1 MATAREL
8 QRKAELESV
17 ILRQQLE
24 DAAARTAERTAAEG
38 NLLAAT
44 RETMAA
50 ELGRTSHLRSIYLCK
65 RYIYIHEVIG
75 RVFVHSRLG

>member
-1 MATAREL
+1 M
-8 QRKAELESV
+8 

-50 ELGRTSHLRSIYLCK
+50 ELGRTSHLRSLYIIYASA
-65 RYIYIHEVIG
+65 IY
-75 RVFVHSRLG
+75 S